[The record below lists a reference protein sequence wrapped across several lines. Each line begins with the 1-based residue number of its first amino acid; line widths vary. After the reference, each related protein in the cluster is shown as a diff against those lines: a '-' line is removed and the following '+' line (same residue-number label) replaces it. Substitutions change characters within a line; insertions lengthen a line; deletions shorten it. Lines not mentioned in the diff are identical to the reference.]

1 MEVGMKALDA
11 EKFDMIAAA
20 DYEDFRTGYIKIW
33 SVNDGNFEVDNI
45 QITNL
50 DDNANLAD
58 VEFQSAAFVSE
69 DYDYQPSELVFRPQD
84 QINTKQNNTN
94 SLNWQ
99 PVIIAGFVSVAIILC
114 AVIVSVCLKKNKSKE
129 VA

>member
-1 MEVGMKALDA
+1 MAAGASVEEPVEVA
-11 EKFDMIAAA
+11 
-20 DYEDFRTGYIKIW
+20 
-33 SVNDGNFEVDNI
+33 VDNI
-45 QITNL
+45 KITNL
-50 DDNANLAD
+50 DDSAKLTD

-114 AVIVSVCLKKNKSKE
+114 AATVSVCLKKRKSKE